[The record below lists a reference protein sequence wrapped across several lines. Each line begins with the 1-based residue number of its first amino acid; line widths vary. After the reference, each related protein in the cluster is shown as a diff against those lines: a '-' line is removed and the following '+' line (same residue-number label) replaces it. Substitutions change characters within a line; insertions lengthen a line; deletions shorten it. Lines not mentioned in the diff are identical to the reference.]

1 MTVMNSTKVFV
12 AAIAALAVASCG
24 QDNSS
29 STTTSGGITLD
40 PSTLAL
46 GDVIMGD
53 PNAPVEIIEYASV
66 TCGHCAEFHEN
77 VMPVIEEYV
86 EAGQVKYIFRDFP
99 TPPADVAMA
108 GFAIARCAGED
119 GYYDVLDDLFENQT
133 NIFQAIRT
141 GTAGD
146 ALRATAARHGLDDAE
161 FRACTRDRNV
171 FNAITST
178 MEAGQARGVSS
189 TPTIYLDGEL
199 QTGIDARTPDGMAA
213 LIDAALGI
221 EPEAEAAE

>member
-1 MTVMNSTKVFV
+1 MNSTKVFV

-146 ALRATAARHGLDDAE
+146 ALRATAARHAPHP
-161 FRACTRDRNV
+161 C
-171 FNAITST
+171 
-178 MEAGQARGVSS
+178 ARS
-189 TPTIYLDGEL
+189 
-199 QTGIDARTPDGMAA
+199 
-213 LIDAALGI
+213 
-221 EPEAEAAE
+221 